1 MLSRE
6 TEVAFRHVTRAAIAD
21 KPQAQAVE
29 WTAGGRVDVVAALDR
44 ARECHRRHAWADA
57 CDAFR
62 AVDRLAPL
70 AIEDLGRLAEC
81 THVLGRMDEAVPL
94 LQRLYQAHIDESDT
108 GRAVRTAFFLWH
120 ALIAK
125 GDFAQAGGWL
135 ARARRLAETQPGCA
149 QLGYLLVPEA
159 QRHFG
164 EGDHA
169 TAFTTAGQAAAL
181 ADRIGDRDLVAV
193 AVHIQGRVRLRQ
205 GRVVEGMALLDEA
218 LVEVTAGATAPAIT
232 SWIYCSVID
241 ACRELQELR
250 RAREWTLA
258 LNAWCDARPQYT
270 GVLSAICRTHR
281 AELLLMDGAWRDAE
295 REAQLACE
303 QLTRGIGE
311 AMAGP
316 AFYQLAEARRLRGE
330 ARAAE
335 EAYLNASRYGGQ
347 TQPGLALLWLGQ
359 GKVDASLAAIR
370 RTLTETVD
378 PLERARLLPAYVE
391 ILLAGNETA
400 AATHKAATELH
411 EIAQAYGTAA
421 LHARS
426 AYARGAVLLADG
438 APDKALPAL
447 RRAWQLWCD
456 LDVRYEAAR
465 TRVLIGLA
473 CRALHDDGSAALE
486 LDAARDAFARLG
498 AVADLH
504 RTDRLLGDSDPAGLS
519 LREREVLRL
528 VAAGRSNQAIGA
540 ALAISE
546 RTVERHVSNIFH
558 KLGVGS
564 RTAAAA
570 YAFEHGIH

>member
-1 MLSRE
+1 
-6 TEVAFRHVTRAAIAD
+6 
-21 KPQAQAVE
+21 
-29 WTAGGRVDVVAALDR
+29 VDVVAALDR

-57 CDAFR
+57 VDAFR

-94 LQRLYQAHIDESDT
+94 LQRVYQAHIDAGDT

-120 ALIAK
+120 ALLVK

-135 ARARRLAETQPGCA
+135 ARGRRLAEIQPDCA
-149 QLGYLLVPEA
+149 QLGYLLVPQAE
-159 QRHFG
+159 RHFG

-169 TAFTTAGQAAAL
+169 AAFTTAGQAVAL
-181 ADRIGDRDLVAV
+181 AGRSGDHDLVAM
-193 AVHIQGRVRLRQ
+193 AVHIQGRVRIRQ
-205 GRVVEGMALLDEA
+205 GQVVEGLALLDEA
-218 LVEVTAGATAPAIT
+218 LVEVTAGATSPGIT

-281 AELLLMDGAWRDAE
+281 AELLLMDGAWPDAV
-295 REAQLACE
+295 REARVACE

-316 AFYQLAEARRLRGE
+316 AFYQLAEAHRLRGD
-330 ARAAE
+330 ATAAD
-335 EAYLNASRYGGQ
+335 EAYRNASRYGSQ
-347 TQPGLALLWLGQ
+347 TQPGLALLWLAQ

-370 RTLTETVD
+370 RTLAETTA
-378 PLERARLLPAYVE
+378 PLQRSRLLPAYVE
-391 ILLAGNETA
+391 ILLASHEA
-400 AATHKAATELH
+400 AATAHNAATELH
-411 EIAQAYGTAA
+411 EIAQVYGTAA

-426 AYARGAVLLADG
+426 AYAHGAVFLADG
-438 APDKALPAL
+438 SPDKALPAL

-456 LDVRYEAAR
+456 LDAVYEAAR

-486 LDAARDAFARLG
+486 LDAARDTFARLG
-498 AVADLH
+498 AVTDLH
-504 RTDRLLGDSDPAGLS
+504 RADRLLGASEPAGLS
-519 LREREVLRL
+519 PREREVLLL

-546 RTVERHVSNIFH
+546 RTVERHVSNIFT

-570 YAFEHGIH
+570 YAFKHGIR